1 MSKFVKF
8 YQGTESEYKD
18 IKDSGMLEDYFY
30 FTKDETDGRYR
41 LRLKEEVIYSSN
53 DKEEIAEKVMG
64 SEAFNTKIAEYLP
77 LTGGTITG
85 NLTVQ
90 QAVKVDSLDATNNIS
105 AKNFKYQNNTV
116 TIPCALVIQGKATMA
131 NLVLDNITVSQ
142 QGTLNNCTLNTV
154 QGITFKD
161 GLILNSLPVHQSA
174 SGFSFDFD
182 NGILKVNSIDA
193 SSIKINGQDVLTEE
207 ADSITKV
214 YKNIQ
219 IGNIILSDDGNG
231 NLAIT
236 SVN

>member
-8 YQGTESEYKD
+8 YQGTESEYGK

-41 LRLKEEVIYSSN
+41 LRLKEEIIYSSN

-64 SEAFNTKIAEYLP
+64 SEAFNAKIAEYLP
-77 LTGGTITG
+77 LAGGTMTG

-90 QAVKVDSLDATNNIS
+90 KAVKVDSLNVTNNIS
-105 AKNFKYQNNTV
+105 AENFKYQNNTV
-116 TIPCALVIQGKATMA
+116 TIPCELVIQGKTTMA
-131 NLVLDNITVSQ
+131 NLVLDNITVNQ
-142 QGTLNNCTLNTV
+142 QGTLNNCTLHAV
-154 QGITFKD
+154 QNITFKD
-161 GLILNSLPVHQSA
+161 GLVLDSLPKHNSA

-207 ADSITKV
+207 ADNITKV

-236 SVN
+236 SVS